1 MGVEI
6 HPSAQV
12 EKGAEFGSNVVVEA
26 FCHIGK
32 MAKIGDACVVRH
44 HASVEGNVVLGKEN
58 EIFPYASLGHIPQD
72 LKFDNEKSF
81 LEIGDGNRIR
91 ENVTIN
97 LGTEGGG
104 GVTRVGNNGLFMV
117 GAHVAHDC
125 IVGDNIVM
133 ANNAALGGHVEVENN
148 VIFGGFSAIHQF
160 SKAGKYS
167 FIGAGAMV
175 ISNVIPF
182 GTVMGNRAY
191 LAGLNLV
198 GLKRAN
204 FNREDIH
211 SLRNAYKLLFSSVD
225 EDILGERVQQ
235 AEEEFGKTPLVKD
248 LLSFIKSID
257 KRGICLPQ
265 QN

>member
-1 MGVEI
+1 MSNIHPTAVVDKGAEIGNGVEI
-6 HPSAQV
+6 GPFCV
-12 EKGAEFGSNVVVEA
+12 VGPNV
-26 FCHIGK
+26 
-32 MAKIGDACVVRH
+32 KIGDNTVLHSHV
-44 HASVEGNVVLGKEN
+44 SVAGHTTLGSGN
-58 EIFPYASLGHIPQD
+58 EIFPNASLGHIPQD
-72 LKFDNEKSF
+72 LKFNNEKSF
-81 LEIGDGNRIR
+81 LEIGNGNRIR
-91 ENVTIN
+91 ENVTLN

-104 GVTRVGNNGLFMV
+104 GVTRVGSNGLFMV

-133 ANNAALGGHVEVENN
+133 ANNSALGGHVEVEDN

-167 FIGAGAMV
+167 FIAAGAMV
-175 ISNVIPF
+175 VSNVIPF
-182 GTVMGNRAY
+182 GTVMGDRAY

-211 SLRNAYKLLFSSVD
+211 SLRNAYKLLFSSAD

-235 AEEEFGKTPLVKD
+235 AEEEFGETPLVKD

>member
-1 MGVEI
+1 MSNI
-6 HPSAQV
+6 HPAAV
-12 EKGAEFGSNVVVEA
+12 VDKGAEIGNVVEIGP
-26 FCHIGK
+26 FCVVGPNV
-32 MAKIGDACVVRH
+32 KIGD
-44 HASVEGNVVLGKEN
+44 NTVLHSHVSIAGHTTLGTGN
-58 EIFPYASLGHIPQD
+58 EIFPSASLGHIPQD

-81 LEIGDGNRIR
+81 LEIGNGNRIR

-133 ANNAALGGHVEVENN
+133 ANNAALGGHVEVEDN

-191 LAGLNLV
+191 LAGLNLG

>member
-1 MGVEI
+1 MSIIHPTAEVDKGAEIGNGVEI
-6 HPSAQV
+6 GPFCV
-12 EKGAEFGSNVVVEA
+12 IGPNV
-26 FCHIGK
+26 
-32 MAKIGDACVVRH
+32 KIGDN
-44 HASVEGNVVLGKEN
+44 SVLHSHVSISGHTTIGTGNEV
-58 EIFPYASLGHIPQD
+58 FPYASLGHIPQD
-72 LKFDNEKSF
+72 LKFKNEKSF

-104 GVTRVGNNGLFMV
+104 GITRVGNNSLFMV
-117 GAHVAHDC
+117 GVHIAHDC
-125 IVGDNIVM
+125 ILGDNIVM
-133 ANNAALGGHVEVENN
+133 ANYATLGGHVEIANN

-175 ISNVIPF
+175 VGNVIPF
-182 GTVMGNRAY
+182 STVMGDRAC

-204 FNREDIH
+204 FKREDIH
-211 SLRNAYKLLFSSVD
+211 SLRNAYKLLFSSSDVD
-225 EDILGERVQQ
+225 LLEQRVQQ
-235 AEEEFGKTPLVKD
+235 AEEEFGGSPLVND

-257 KRGICLPQ
+257 KRGICLPP

>member
-1 MGVEI
+1 MSTI
-6 HPSAQV
+6 HPSAEVDKDAEIGNGV
-12 EKGAEFGSNVVVEA
+12 EIGPFCVIGPNV
-26 FCHIGK
+26 
-32 MAKIGDACVVRH
+32 KIGDN
-44 HASVEGNVVLGKEN
+44 SVLHSHVSIAGHTTLGSGN

-97 LGTEGGG
+97 LGTKGGG
-104 GVTRVGNNGLFMV
+104 GITRVGNNGLFMV

-160 SKAGKYS
+160 SKAGKFS

-175 ISNVIPF
+175 TGNVIPF
-182 GTVMGNRAY
+182 ATVMGDRAC
-191 LAGLNLV
+191 LSGLNLV

-204 FNREDIH
+204 FKREDIH
-211 SLRNAYKLLFSSVD
+211 SLRGAYKVLFSSSDVD
-225 EDILGERVQQ
+225 LLEERVQQ
-235 AEEEFGKTPLVKD
+235 AEDQFGGTPLVKD
-248 LLSFIKSID
+248 LLIFIKSID
-257 KRGICLPQ
+257 KRGLCLPRQ
-265 QN
+265 T

>member
-1 MGVEI
+1 MSKI
-6 HPSAQV
+6 HPSAEVDKDAEIGNGV
-12 EKGAEFGSNVVVEA
+12 EIGPFCVIGPNV
-26 FCHIGK
+26 
-32 MAKIGDACVVRH
+32 KIGDN
-44 HASVEGNVVLGKEN
+44 SVLHSHVSIAGHTTLGSGN

-133 ANNAALGGHVEVENN
+133 ATNSALGGHVEVEDN